1 MAPVPAD
8 REVEEE
14 ATAEGE
20 VHKWSCSSSFSV
32 VLNSALLSLAIL
44 LWFWLWPLVV
54 SDDPESC
61 LGVVGICV
69 ESGDGPA
76 TCGVS
81 LECCC
86 CCCCCCCLEADSVK
100 KSSPAA
106 PAAVGLVAFG
116 DVGIEGTSPLGYTL
130 STIVNLNHGCVR
142 ISRME
147 SRFDG
152 SCCSIPRI
160 KSRASGT

>member
-1 MAPVPAD
+1 MSGDA
-8 REVEEE
+8 
-14 ATAEGE
+14 
-20 VHKWSCSSSFSV
+20 
-32 VLNSALLSLAIL
+32 
-44 LWFWLWPLVV
+44 
-54 SDDPESC
+54 ESC
-61 LGVVGICV
+61 LGVVGRCV

-81 LECCC
+81 LG
-86 CCCCCCCLEADSVK
+86 CCLEADSK

-106 PAAVGLVAFG
+106 VAPEAAAAAAAAAAVGLVAFG

-130 STIVNLNHGCVR
+130 STIVNLNQGCVR

>member
-1 MAPVPAD
+1 M
-8 REVEEE
+8 
-14 ATAEGE
+14 
-20 VHKWSCSSSFSV
+20 
-32 VLNSALLSLAIL
+32 
-44 LWFWLWPLVV
+44 
-54 SDDPESC
+54 SDDAESC
-61 LGVVGICV
+61 LGVVGRCV

-81 LECCC
+81 LG
-86 CCCCCCCLEADSVK
+86 CCLEADSK

-106 PAAVGLVAFG
+106 VAPEAAAAAAAAAVGLVAFG

-130 STIVNLNHGCVR
+130 STIVNLNQGCVR